1 METTTAGY
9 PPLVAQGDRVV
20 LFDGVCKFCGFWARF
35 LIRVDRAQVFKLA
48 TLQSPEGQAI
58 LQWFTFP
65 ADHCESMVLVEG
77 SRAYTKSTAVLRI
90 AARLPFPWPLGT
102 VAWLVPRFIRDW
114 WYDRIA
120 LNRYSLFGRYEECV
134 VPTPEQKRRFLS
146 SRGTS

>member
-35 LIRVDRAQVFKLA
+35 LIRFDRRQVFKLA

-58 LQWFTFP
+58 LQWFNFP
-65 ADHCESMVLVEG
+65 TDRCESMVLVEG

-90 AARLPFPWPLGT
+90 AAPLPFPWPLGT

-114 WYDRIA
+114 LYDRIA
-120 LNRYSLFGRYEECV
+120 LNRYILFGKYEECV
-134 VPTPEQKRRFLS
+134 MPAPEQKRRFLN
-146 SRGTS
+146 SRGPS

>member
-35 LIRVDRAQVFKLA
+35 LIRVDHRQVFKLA

-58 LQWFTFP
+58 LHWFNFP
-65 ADHCESMVLVEG
+65 TDHCESRVLVEG
-77 SRAYTKSTAVLRI
+77 SRAHTKSAAVLRI

-114 WYDRIA
+114 LYDRIA
-120 LNRYSLFGRYEECV
+120 VNRYTLFGKYEACV
-134 VPTPEQKRRFLS
+134 VPTPEHKRRFLS
-146 SRGTS
+146 AGDT